1 MIGRARHLQEQRLYD
16 CYYAARTGEAID
28 PRAAE
33 HLADCAACGARYAEL
48 LRFLDALRAE
58 GDAESDDLFT
68 AERLQAQQQQI
79 ARRIEHVGHPAR
91 VISFPAQ
98 LVRRGISSTTA
109 PTAPR
114 WIAAAAAAGL
124 FVGVALGASYEWDW
138 HNQDARTVLG
148 GEANARLSPIA
159 TRGSGLNDVAADDAF
174 LSELELA
181 LDRPRTRELIA
192 YDALTPHVRS
202 VRDQR

>member
-1 MIGRARHLQEQRLYD
+1 MIGRVRHLSERRLYD
-16 CYYAARTGEAID
+16 CYYTERTGEAVD
-28 PRAAE
+28 PRAAD
-33 HLADCAACGARYAEL
+33 HLADCAACGARYADL
-48 LRFLDALRAE
+48 SRFLDALRAE
-58 GDAESDDLFT
+58 GDAESHDVFT

-79 ARRIEHVGHPAR
+79 ARRLEYVGHPAR

-98 LVRRGISSTTA
+98 LVRRSISSTTA
-109 PTAPR
+109 PMAPR

-124 FVGVALGASYEWDW
+124 FVGVALGASYQWDW
-138 HNQDARTVLG
+138 HNQIARPVLSGDANV
-148 GEANARLSPIA
+148 RLSPMA
-159 TRGSGLNDVAADDAF
+159 TRGSGSNDVAADDAF

>member
-1 MIGRARHLQEQRLYD
+1 MIRRARHLPEQRLYD
-16 CYYAARTGEAID
+16 CYYAERTGEAID
-28 PRAAE
+28 PRTAE
-33 HLADCAACGARYAEL
+33 HLADCSACGARYTEIS
-48 LRFLDALRAE
+48 RFLDALRAE
-58 GDAESDDLFT
+58 GDAESQDAFT

-79 ARRIEHVGHPAR
+79 ARRLEHVGHLAR

-98 LVRRGISSTTA
+98 LVRRSISSTTA

-138 HNQDARTVLG
+138 RNQFARPVLTGDASV
-148 GEANARLSPIA
+148 RLSPIA
-159 TRGSGLNDVAADDAF
+159 TRGSGSNDVAADDAF